1 MEIWD
6 SMEAIEEES
15 TKRKILNAKAKSKK
29 YEKKMAGQYV
39 MSWRIGYLVKFL
51 FSIHSKTHI
60 SVCSWQNIQIGQ
72 SYSQQRMYGIFER
85 VIMFS
90 WLKALNHKIIGV
102 HFEVCSRPN

>member
-39 MSWRIGYLVKFL
+39 MSWRIDSQLASFISVFMAKYTDWSFL
-51 FSIHSKTHI
+51 FTTAYVY
-60 SVCSWQNIQIGQ
+60 VCDVIRDI
-72 SYSQQRMYGIFER
+72 IF
-85 VIMFS
+85 S
-90 WLKALNHKIIGV
+90 
-102 HFEVCSRPN
+102 

>member
-39 MSWRIGYLVKFL
+39 MSWQIHYLLKLL
-51 FSIHSKTHI
+51 FTIHSQT
-60 SVCSWQNIQIGQ
+60 
-72 SYSQQRMYGIFER
+72 R
-85 VIMFS
+85 
-90 WLKALNHKIIGV
+90 
-102 HFEVCSRPN
+102 